1 MGVSIK
7 FLSLNSYN
15 SAKTQRLTLLR
26 RVINVFL
33 KQE

>member
-7 FLSLNSYN
+7 FLGLNSYN
-15 SAKTQRLTLLR
+15 SAKTQRLTLSR
-26 RVINVFL
+26 RIINIFL